1 MNNQMPNN
9 LGMWN
14 NTCRCSGEIREI
26 QRRII
31 NIENRLNRLEN
42 AVFGN
47 AWGNWNTFN
56 NPNDSREYT
65 TGNYIL

>member
-31 NIENRLNRLEN
+31 TIENNDITKN
-42 AVFGN
+42 AK
-47 AWGNWNTFN
+47 
-56 NPNDSREYT
+56 S
-65 TGNYIL
+65 

>member
-31 NIENRLNRLEN
+31 NIENRINRLEN

-47 AWGNWNTFN
+47 TWGPWNNFN

-65 TGNYIL
+65 TENYIL